1 MYFCSKENKI
11 IMRKS
16 FIAIIILILCVAGID
31 IILPRNDRPFADQ
44 LKEAINTCELTT
56 YTDDDFGF
64 AAEYP
69 QFFTQEDQTDDEYVG
84 HARFSYWDHWMRI
97 VMECYVTQNDG
108 QLSVRRGMHEHA
120 RRMHARRARMGH
132 GWFILSGP
140 LYENGNPVC
149 GYSYHIKYVRN
160 GNLWFVYALYYPDEY
175 RPCVARLFRIIDRW
189 TVWDNTRPLKLDFR
203 HHRKFL
209 I

>member
-44 LKEAINTCELTT
+44 LKEAVNTCELTT

-84 HARFSYWDHWMRI
+84 HARFSYWDHWMRTPSAVI
-97 VMECYVTQNDG
+97 ATILNMCATAICGLSMPCIIPMNTGLALPVSSASSTDG
-108 QLSVRRGMHEHA
+108 QCGTIPVR
-120 RRMHARRARMGH
+120 
-132 GWFILSGP
+132 
-140 LYENGNPVC
+140 
-149 GYSYHIKYVRN
+149 
-160 GNLWFVYALYYPDEY
+160 
-175 RPCVARLFRIIDRW
+175 
-189 TVWDNTRPLKLDFR
+189 
-203 HHRKFL
+203 
-209 I
+209 